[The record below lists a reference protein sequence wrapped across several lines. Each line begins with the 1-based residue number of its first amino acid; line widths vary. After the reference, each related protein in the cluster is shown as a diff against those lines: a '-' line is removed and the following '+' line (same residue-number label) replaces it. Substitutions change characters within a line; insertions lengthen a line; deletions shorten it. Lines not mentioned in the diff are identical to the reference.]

1 MRLEGTRIDVNS
13 SEEIDVEPCRFA
25 AGAPR
30 RAGLKSDSA
39 GRERRG
45 SALAGWC
52 LAGLLV
58 SSSGLAETV
67 PESAGDVSFAAADA
81 VRAALTDETLRELIG
96 EVLERNPEIAR
107 ARHRAA
113 SAAARAPQVKA
124 LPDPEAKLAIFALP
138 PETRVGPQRLNAAVT
153 QRFPW
158 FGKLALRERAAL
170 FAAAAARADVEALR
184 LRLLTEARR
193 MFYELSF
200 LGEHVAIAA
209 QEREHLTRHEEI
221 ARARYSA
228 GLGLLQEVIKIQAD
242 ITRSESRLLEIEM
255 RRRSVLASLN
265 ALRHRSA
272 ATELE
277 DVAPVARSGNVAL
290 PRPRA
295 RIPALEQ
302 LRERSWRQR
311 PELAAAR
318 AEIAQREALVE
329 LAGKGFRP
337 DFRVGISYT
346 VVDRRQDEV
355 GRIDPPAGD
364 GDDILELSAVAN
376 LPIWKRKLNA
386 ALEEALREQSSAEE
400 RRRQVLAEIEGEI
413 GDAVARLPLLYRQS
427 QLFENVLLTQAEETA
442 RSSEAGY
449 VTGKLNA
456 LDLLHAHHVL
466 FEVRIALLRTQA
478 DYAIAFAHLE
488 AAIGGPVATLETGE
502 GGVS

>member
-1 MRLEGTRIDVNS
+1 MDPS
-13 SEEIDVEPCRFA
+13 FFA
-25 AGAPR
+25 AAAPS
-30 RAGLKSDSA
+30 RAGTV
-39 GRERRG
+39 
-45 SALAGWC
+45 AGWC
-52 LAGLLV
+52 LAGLLLTAPGF
-58 SSSGLAETV
+58 SET
-67 PESAGDVSFAAADA
+67 PEEAIESPIGAAGAL
-81 VRAALTDETLRELIG
+81 RATLTDETLRGLVG
-96 EVLERNPEIAR
+96 EVLVRNPEIAR

-113 SAAARAPQVKA
+113 AAAARAPPAKA
-124 LPDPEAKLAIFALP
+124 LPDPEASLAIFALP
-138 PETRVGPQRLNAAVT
+138 PETRVGPQRLNAAVS

-158 FGKLALRERAAL
+158 FGKLALKERAAL
-170 FAAAAARADVEALR
+170 FAAAAAEADVEALR

-200 LGEHVAIAA
+200 LGEHVVIAA

-242 ITRSESRLLEIEM
+242 ITRSESQLLEIEM

-265 ALRHRSA
+265 ALRDRSA

-277 DVAPVARSGNVAL
+277 DGTL
-290 PRPRA
+290 PRPRP
-295 RIPALEQ
+295 RMPALEE
-302 LRERSWRQR
+302 LRQQSWRRR

-318 AEIAQREALVE
+318 AGIAQREAQVE

-346 VVDRRQDEV
+346 MVDRRQDEA
-355 GRIDPPAGD
+355 GRVDPPAGD

-376 LPIWKRKLNA
+376 LPIWKRKLNG

-400 RRRQVLAEIEGEI
+400 RRRQVLAGIEGEI
-413 GDAVARLPLLYRQS
+413 GDAAARLPLLYRQS

-466 FEVRIALLRTQA
+466 FEVRIALFRTQA
-478 DYAIAFAHLE
+478 DYAIALARLE
-488 AAIGGPVATLETGE
+488 GAIGGSISDLEMGE
-502 GGVS
+502 ETSHGE